1 MWLYLYYYID
11 TVNKSLKG
19 LNRKIEY
26 VENGFYPIEN
36 VVDEESID
44 NVVDEESIDNEE
56 KLEKLNKEEQEY
68 MSLELLLK
76 RNTIVKNDKKIKF
89 LFSLCGLAFVVCGFI
104 VMG

>member
-26 VENGFYPIEN
+26 VENGFYPIE
-36 VVDEESID
+36 

>member
-11 TVNKSLKG
+11 TVNKSLKE

-44 NVVDEESIDNEE
+44 NEE
-56 KLEKLNKEEQEY
+56 LEKLNKEEQEY

-89 LFSLCGLAFVVCGFI
+89 LFSLCGLAFVICGFI
-104 VMG
+104 VIG

>member
-11 TVNKSLKG
+11 TVNKSLKE

-44 NVVDEESIDNEE
+44 NEEE
-56 KLEKLNKEEQEY
+56 LEKLNKEEQEY

-89 LFSLCGLAFVVCGFI
+89 LFSLCGLAFVICGFI
-104 VMG
+104 VIG